1 MKLKNL
7 AIASTAALACTFGA
21 ANAKAEASSALAEC
35 LSTPMVNFDGTV
47 VDAALATPE
56 LSTLVDAVVAAGLV
70 DALNDA
76 ENITVYAP
84 TNDAF
89 AAIPPDV
96 TGALLADTAALT
108 SVLTYHVTPSLDDPR
123 RYVPPVRRGTLQGDV
138 VFYQRM
144 NSMPMVNNAA
154 VSCTGVMT
162 TNGYVWIIDSVL
174 FPNF

>member
-1 MKLKNL
+1 MQLKKL
-7 AIASTAALACTFGA
+7 AVAGTVALACTYGTA
-21 ANAKAEASSALAEC
+21 AMADASGQLAEC

-84 TNDAF
+84 TNAAF
-89 AAIPPDV
+89 AAIPGDI
-96 TGALLADTAALT
+96 TGALLADVPALT
-108 SVLTYHVTPSLDDPR
+108 AVLTYHVTPNLEDPR
-123 RYVPPVRRGTLQGDV
+123 RFVSPVRRGTLQGDV

-144 NSMPMVNNAA
+144 NSAPMVNNAE

-162 TNGYVWIIDSVL
+162 SNGYVWIIDSVL
-174 FPNF
+174 FPQL

>member
-7 AIASTAALACTFGA
+7 ALATTAAMACALGTTA
-21 ANAKAEASSALAEC
+21 HADASAGLTEC
-35 LSTPMVNFDGTV
+35 LSQPMVEFDGTV

-89 AAIPPDV
+89 AAIPADIA
-96 TGALLADTAALT
+96 GALLADTAALT
-108 SVLTYHVTPSLDDPR
+108 SVLTYHVTPSLQDPR
-123 RYVPPVRRGTLQGDV
+123 RFVPPVRRGTLQGDV
-138 VFYQRM
+138 VFFQRM
-144 NSMPMVNNAA
+144 NNAPMVNNAE
-154 VSCTGVMT
+154 VTCTGVMT
-162 TNGYVWIIDSVL
+162 TNGYVWLIDSVL
-174 FPNF
+174 LPNL